1 MSDLAEQTAL
11 IKQHEGWLA
20 LNANHWLRLNPWLDF
35 DDLMQEGRL
44 ALLRAHESFD
54 PASNVKLLTYATIII
69 QRAMGDHARRLA
81 HPVRFPRQRG
91 TVRREVARISF
102 NECVSEGSR
111 QTWADVLA
119 APEPDLEY
127 SPAGELMPLVEKA
140 MLKLT
145 AKQRTVINARFIH
158 GRKLREIGEEL
169 GVTRERVRQ
178 IESKA
183 LRLLRQNRT
192 LKNA

>member
-11 IKQHEGWLA
+11 LKQHEGWLA

-44 ALLRAHESFD
+44 ALLRAYERFD
-54 PASNVKLLTYATIII
+54 PSANNKLLTYATIFIH
-69 QRAMGDHARRLA
+69 RAMGEHARGFA
-81 HPVRFPRQRG
+81 HPVRYPRQRG
-91 TVRREVARISF
+91 QVRLAVQRISF
-102 NECVSEGSR
+102 GEPLFDGATRTWSE
-111 QTWADVLA
+111 VLA

-127 SPAGELMPLVEKA
+127 SPAGDLMALVEKA
-140 MLKLT
+140 LKKLT
-145 AKQRTVINARFIH
+145 PKQRAVINARFIY

-178 IESKA
+178 IEVKA
-183 LRLLRQNRT
+183 LRLLRANRT
-192 LKNA
+192 LKYA